1 MLDEKYDPND
11 RMEEPVESSIKVERI
26 EVNFDIPVYIRQ
38 EQQRALTTLLDEIA
52 RDALNQPKEGVHWL
66 SGMGSKPNFSKR
78 DAAFLGVDAA
88 EDAPDEGEPTFDDTV
103 FECHTTARAFLS
115 EKERE
120 RTMLERCPSVTA

>member
-1 MLDEKYDPND
+1 MLDETYNPDD
-11 RMEEPVESSIKVERI
+11 RLEEPPESSIKVERF
-26 EVNFDIPVYIRQ
+26 EVNFGIPVYIRR
-38 EQQRALTTLLDEIA
+38 EQQQALINLLDEIA

-66 SGMGSKPNFSKR
+66 SGMGSKPSFSKR

-103 FECHTTARAFLS
+103 FECHTTARAFVS

-120 RTMLERCPSVTA
+120 RIMHERCPSVTA